1 MESLPSL
8 GKNTWLVKTHVE
20 NNLETQ
26 IYFTFIND
34 IRRTQLTTLNGI
46 FACIWQNHM
55 AIKPVKD
62 YLDTNHFLL
71 YSITNISLNF
81 QFLLPFLKER

>member
-20 NNLETQ
+20 NNLEIQ

-46 FACIWQNHM
+46 FAFIWQNHM

-62 YLDTNHFLL
+62 YLDTNHFVN
-71 YSITNISLNF
+71 NIFS
-81 QFLLPFLKER
+81 E